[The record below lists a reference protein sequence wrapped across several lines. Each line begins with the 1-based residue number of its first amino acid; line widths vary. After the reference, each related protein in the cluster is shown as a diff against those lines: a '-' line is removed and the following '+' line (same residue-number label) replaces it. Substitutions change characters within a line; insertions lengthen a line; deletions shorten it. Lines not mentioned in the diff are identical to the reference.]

1 MKLGSNNLKNDAHVD
16 RARRRYRYVITA
28 SWNGGMAQS
37 ARLDVSAT
45 RISADR
51 LRNRVPL
58 VSLHLSYTEMAVVV
72 YIRVF
77 RPSRHWGLDTTI
89 CCGQNP
95 SPTLLL
101 L

>member
-1 MKLGSNNLKNDAHVD
+1 M
-16 RARRRYRYVITA
+16 ITA
-28 SWNGGMAQS
+28 SWNGSMAQS

-58 VSLHLSYTEMAVVV
+58 VSLHLSYTEMAVGV
-72 YIRVF
+72 YSCFSHVKALPVG
-77 RPSRHWGLDTTI
+77 RPRYYRLLWSKS
-89 CCGQNP
+89 P
-95 SPTLLL
+95 PTLLL

>member
-1 MKLGSNNLKNDAHVD
+1 MLIAPKEVP
-16 RARRRYRYVITA
+16 VCITA

-72 YIRVF
+72 YSYSCFSPVKALG
-77 RPSRHWGLDTTI
+77 PRHYHLLWSKSLPDTVAVVMSET
-89 CCGQNP
+89 
-95 SPTLLL
+95 
-101 L
+101 